1 MHSNKD
7 PTQPKKEKKIESS
20 KYSWEGE
27 LRVWE
32 HPGGTPRRA
41 GGRLGKGQGR
51 QAGGRAGG
59 TWEAGRGSASELDL
73 LSMKPLVRPR
83 QCFHLLHIS

>member
-1 MHSNKD
+1 MKSSPRSPPLEKARSNKD

-32 HPGGTPRRA
+32 HPGGQEADWGRVRGGRQEGERGAP
-41 GGRLGKGQGR
+41 GRLG
-51 QAGGRAGG
+51 GGA
-59 TWEAGRGSASELDL
+59 L
-73 LSMKPLVRPR
+73 
-83 QCFHLLHIS
+83 QN